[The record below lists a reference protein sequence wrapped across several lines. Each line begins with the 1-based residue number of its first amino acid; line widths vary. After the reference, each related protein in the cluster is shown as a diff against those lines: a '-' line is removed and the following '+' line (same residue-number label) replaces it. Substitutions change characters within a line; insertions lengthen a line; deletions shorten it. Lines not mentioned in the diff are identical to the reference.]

1 MIPGQFSDIPAATSD
16 DIGSPDV
23 YIAQRIE
30 QREPIAFRQEVFCCA
45 AERHALCGRLFD
57 ALLLQI
63 GGGLG
68 QAAVGQALA

>member
-30 QREPIAFRQEVFCCA
+30 QREPILANPGAYLFSSIRTPKRPMSDNTLNA
-45 AERHALCGRLFD
+45 ALRH
-57 ALLLQI
+57 I
-63 GGGLG
+63 GYGHDK
-68 QAAVGQALA
+68 